1 MSRYTNE
8 IMTPEI
14 ESKEKKVFRFTASW
28 CQPCKMLAKMLDE
41 TTTDIPIDVID
52 IDTND
57 ELHKQFGIRGVPT
70 LIMMNEGKEV
80 KRLVGLPQNQK
91 ELTMWFE

>member
-1 MSRYTNE
+1 MSRYNSEVT
-8 IMTPEI
+8 TPEI
-14 ESKEKKVFRFTASW
+14 EFKGKKVFRFTASW

-41 TTTDIPIDVID
+41 ITTDVLIDVID

-57 ELHKQFGIRGVPT
+57 ELPKQFGIRGVPA
-70 LIMMNEGKEV
+70 LVMMNEGKEV

-91 ELTMWFE
+91 ELALWFE